1 MESVGGRTPEL
12 RPEFLQ
18 QIGVRQQF
26 VLNLRRKRI
35 ELTFEF
41 GVEIYLPRHIALC
54 LKRHMLSNGI
64 SFGRRPSLGLRCI
77 RRLAKIPAQAE
88 LGRGILEIKLALRLG
103 IVRR

>member
-41 GVEIYLPRHIALC
+41 GVEIYLPRHISI
-54 LKRHMLSNGI
+54 M
-64 SFGRRPSLGLRCI
+64 P
-77 RRLAKIPAQAE
+77 
-88 LGRGILEIKLALRLG
+88 
-103 IVRR
+103 